1 MNKNELLNKIYKKQ
15 NEKIIEKINMLKS
28 NEKINMT
35 SREICKQSIE
45 LAKNNLNS
53 SLKNEEKKNN
63 LYQNIKKNI
72 DKYNKMNNIKYNCN
86 ICKDN
91 IIVNGKICNCFRI
104 MVKESWLESLDGDLP
119 LNLFK
124 FHNFDLKYYSDK
136 FDEDLKCSPK
146 TLMKYIFG
154 FCFNYSKSFSEK
166 SENLL
171 FTGGTGLGKTHLSSA
186 IANEV
191 ARKGFDVTYISFPK
205 EIIENNKS
213 ITESFSTQKKLNSKL
228 LIIDDLGMEYSTSF
242 TNSFLYNVINTR
254 IMKELKTIL
263 VTNLSV
269 KDIEKRYGSTI
280 LSRIIG
286 NYLKFTFIGND
297 IRQKIRE
304 QKNRKER

>member
-1 MNKNELLNKIYKKQ
+1 MNKNELLNEIYKKQ

-63 LYQNIKKNI
+63 LYKNIKKNI
-72 DKYNKMNNIKYNCN
+72 DKYNELNDIKYKCN

-91 IIVNGKICNCFRI
+91 IIVNGKICNCFRSVI
-104 MVKESWLESLDGDLP
+104 KENWIESLDGDLP

-124 FHNFDLKYYSDK
+124 FDNFDLKYYSDK
-136 FDEDLKCSPK
+136 FDEELKRSPK
-146 TLMKYIFG
+146 ALMKYIFD
-154 FCFNYSKSFSEK
+154 FCFNYSKSFSDK

-171 FTGGTGLGKTHLSSA
+171 FTGGTGLGKTHLASA

-191 ARKGFDVTYISFPK
+191 TLKGFDVTYISFPK

-213 ITESFSTQKKLNSKL
+213 VIESFSAQKKLNSRL

-269 KDIEKRYGSTI
+269 KDIEKRYGRTI

-297 IRQKIRE
+297 IRQEIRE
-304 QKNRKER
+304 EKARKER

>member
-15 NEKIIEKINMLKS
+15 NEKAIEKINMLKS
-28 NEKINMT
+28 NKKINMT

-45 LAKNNLNS
+45 LAKNNLNN
-53 SLKNEEKKNN
+53 SLQNEEKKNN
-63 LYQNIKKNI
+63 LYQNIKENI
-72 DKYNKMNNIKYNCN
+72 DKYNKLNDIKYNCN

-91 IIVNGKICNCFRI
+91 IIVNGKICNCFRNV
-104 MVKESWLESLDGDLP
+104 VKENWIESLDGDLP
-119 LNLFK
+119 LNLFN
-124 FHNFDLKYYSDK
+124 FNNFDLKYYSDN
-136 FDEDLKCSPK
+136 FDKKLKCSPRTVVK
-146 TLMKYIFG
+146 RIFD
-154 FCFNYSKSFSEK
+154 FCFNYSKSFGRE

-171 FTGGTGLGKTHLSSA
+171 FTGGTGLGKTHLASA

-213 ITESFSTQKKLNSKL
+213 IGESFSTQKKLNLKL

-269 KDIEKRYGSTI
+269 KDIEKRYGRTL

-297 IRQKIRE
+297 IRQEIRE
-304 QKNRKER
+304 EKTRKER